1 MSRPGFLVRLGLG
14 AGLVVAAF
22 LALASTIVL
31 HGWALLALA
40 IAALVVA
47 GLAASVVQE
56 NGTAAMVGVA
66 WKAGAATFAAIVVLT
81 GAAVLA
87 GSVVAGLLGVGL
99 VGAVVTVWALRARRN
114 RLREAAEGGGLRS
127 GATPPAVP
135 DPWAL
140 PVSLL
145 STTALGSEWVR
156 TTTALTA
163 GLRSEARQ
171 AIVRRRH
178 DTLDELERRDPDG
191 FARWLAGRPSPTS
204 NPAEFVRTPGQ
215 DAG

>member
-56 NGTAAMVGVA
+56 NGAAAMVGVA

-99 VGAVVTVWALRARRN
+99 VAAVVTVWALRARRK
-114 RLREAAEGGGLRS
+114 AAEGGRAPS

-135 DPWAL
+135 DSWAL